1 MYEDFCNI
9 LNLIFN
15 LLRKKKKLNTSS
27 EHVSIFLEE

>member
-15 LLRKKKKLNTSS
+15 LLRKKKKLNTSQ
-27 EHVSIFLEE
+27 HVSIFLEE